1 MKENEEGYAMPLSA
15 PTYTRPPFES
25 TERSQIILVLYRG
38 DKDAVAWEVPEP
50 LEPYGDGT
58 MLAWVGDMCQPSHT
72 LDLYRESLTAIKV
85 KYKGMVG
92 WYINFIWV
100 AHDIALL
107 FEREIYG
114 WPANL
119 CDDARLA
126 FNGSQ
131 IMGSCTRSGEQLMR
145 VSFNATSVAHM
156 GRTAPLEEEYG
167 KLLDGKFLQVR
178 KFPGPAK
185 DAEPIKQLIDIPTLD
200 YKVHEIHKGNAAL
213 ELGQSGLYPT
223 LSSLNPKEIIGAWYL
238 RASWWLD
245 YPIVLWDNQTS

>member
-107 FEREIYG
+107 FERILTFVRY
-114 WPANL
+114 PRISSDL
-119 CDDARLA
+119 VP
-126 FNGSQ
+126 
-131 IMGSCTRSGEQLMR
+131 R
-145 VSFNATSVAHM
+145 VVSISPRKTPNSSS
-156 GRTAPLEEEYG
+156 
-167 KLLDGKFLQVR
+167 KLLKAVICGWK
-178 KFPGPAK
+178 
-185 DAEPIKQLIDIPTLD
+185 
-200 YKVHEIHKGNAAL
+200 
-213 ELGQSGLYPT
+213 
-223 LSSLNPKEIIGAWYL
+223 
-238 RASWWLD
+238 
-245 YPIVLWDNQTS
+245 